1 MARVALV
8 SRNPVMSMAFSA
20 SDHSVAEIRPSSLG
34 DWLDRGEDVGVD
46 ALVLDLGSP
55 QNAQQVVGDLR
66 AQGRWVPVL
75 LVATDDPAWGATDIT
90 GLPGVELLPLPLD
103 PDRLKVALAAVL
115 KHPRTAPL
123 AKATVDGRP
132 LLDDV
137 PDLDIAPAPDLLR
150 EESAAA
156 LPAPAPVPV
165 PVPVP
170 ASEPQPVLKPEPAPK
185 PEPELESVAEVET
198 LPAPARAP
206 RKPRSAQLHRHRA
219 SKDPGDQASKGIR
232 LDPAEPPLVTPQVD
246 AAPELAETAPAPE
259 FKSGDPVHWLL
270 KEAENYYTLEELANV
285 IVEDAVVRSMAEAGA
300 LLVPDGAVWCVAGG
314 IALRPLEYRLQL
326 APEAWI
332 VANIATAGKGVL
344 IQDSDIARLDLRGT
358 PLASRTH
365 LMAVPV
371 PQVRAILLLSR
382 DRAEPFTE
390 ASLAA
395 LAGLAKEAGPLLE
408 GAMDLRSLARLL
420 AKHLDMEQSPRS

>member
-34 DWLDRGEDVGVD
+34 DWLERGEDVGVD

-75 LVATDDPAWGATDIT
+75 LVATDDPAWGAADIT

-123 AKATVDGRP
+123 AKAAVDGRP

-165 PVPVP
+165 P
-170 ASEPQPVLKPEPAPK
+170 ASEPQPVLKPEPVAK
-185 PEPELESVAEVET
+185 PEPELEPVAEVET
-198 LPAPARAP
+198 LPLPAKAP
-206 RKPRSAQLHRHRA
+206 RKPRSAQLHKHRA
-219 SKDPGDQASKGIR
+219 NRDSVDQPATPIR
-232 LDPAEPPLVTPQVD
+232 LDPSEPPLLTPPVE
-246 AAPELAETAPAPE
+246 APLELLPPEPKPE
-259 FKSGDPVHWLL
+259 FTSGDPVHWLL

-314 IALRPLEYRLQL
+314 VALRPLEYRLQL
-326 APEAWI
+326 APEAWL

-344 IQDSDIARLDLRGT
+344 IQGSDIARLDLRGT

-420 AKHLDMEQSPRS
+420 AKHLDMEQSPGS